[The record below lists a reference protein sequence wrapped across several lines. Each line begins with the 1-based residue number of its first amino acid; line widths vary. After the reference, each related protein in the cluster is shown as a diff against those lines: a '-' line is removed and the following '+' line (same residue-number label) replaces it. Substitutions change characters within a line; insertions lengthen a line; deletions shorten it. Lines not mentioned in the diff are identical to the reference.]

1 MLSVGI
7 VGASGYTGEELTK
20 LLQKHPEVEI
30 TTLTSRTHEGKK
42 ISEVFTS
49 IKGLDRTFLEP
60 NIKNLENCDV
70 VFFATPN
77 GIAMKMAEELLEND
91 IRIIDISADFRLTD
105 SKVWEE
111 WYKMKH
117 CAKSLLDESVYGL
130 PEIPNQKSKIAKAET
145 AAHVI
150 DAKRQTYAPKTTNL
164 TVQNTP
170 LKNVSSANDIANYW
184 HLTSDIRLKED
195 IELLGKSPS
204 GINIY
209 SFKYIGEEE
218 KYQGVMAQ
226 EVLWASAPDE
236 KGYYSVDYSK
246 LDVDFKKLN

>member
-1 MLSVGI
+1 MDQKQLQPKLSDYA
-7 VGASGYTGEELTK
+7 GAFGMPARVTVDPAEMERRRLA
-20 LLQKHPEVEI
+20 VE
-30 TTLTSRTHEGKK
+30 
-42 ISEVFTS
+42 
-49 IKGLDRTFLEP
+49 
-60 NIKNLENCDV
+60 
-70 VFFATPN
+70 A
-77 GIAMKMAEELLEND
+77 
-91 IRIIDISADFRLTD
+91 
-105 SKVWEE
+105 
-111 WYKMKH
+111 
-117 CAKSLLDESVYGL
+117 
-130 PEIPNQKSKIAKAET
+130 QKSKIAKAET

-170 LKNVSSANDIANYW
+170 LKNGSSANDIANYW

-246 LDVDFKKLN
+246 LDVDFKRLN